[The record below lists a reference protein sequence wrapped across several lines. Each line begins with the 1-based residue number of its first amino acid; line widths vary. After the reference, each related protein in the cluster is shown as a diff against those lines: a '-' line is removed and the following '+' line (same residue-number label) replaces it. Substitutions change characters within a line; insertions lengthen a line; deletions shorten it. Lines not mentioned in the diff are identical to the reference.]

1 MRLISQDG
9 EIDVPYEH
17 GSLCIG
23 FIKGEEHIIDTISYY
38 NYSSQ
43 KGTKLAE
50 YSSKTKALKVME
62 MLRNAYIGIP
72 LVMQNVDLTEEVINE
87 LKSMDKKG
95 LQIVNTDTQPRVD
108 FISNCYFQFPKDEEV
123 EV

>member
-1 MRLISQDG
+1 MRLVSQNG
-9 EIDVPYEH
+9 MIDVPYEH

-23 FIKGEEHIIDTISYY
+23 FIKSEEHIIDTISYY

-50 YSSKTKALKVME
+50 YSSKAKALKVME
-62 MLRNAYIGIP
+62 MLRKKYAKLEIFKSVYQKGLLTELNKELGFDE
-72 LVMQNVDLTEEVINE
+72 MQNTLT
-87 LKSMDKKG
+87 S
-95 LQIVNTDTQPRVD
+95 TFR
-108 FISNCYFQFPKDEEV
+108 FPKDEEL

>member
-50 YSSKTKALKVME
+50 YSSKSKAIKVME
-62 MLRNAYIGIP
+62 MLREQYMKLGMIKILASGTCEY
-72 LVMQNVDLTEEVINE
+72 
-87 LKSMDKKG
+87 MDKSLGKEEKME
-95 LQIVNTDTQPRVD
+95 IYADYCKKHC
-108 FISNCYFQFPKDEEV
+108 FKFPSDEEV

>member
-9 EIDVPYEH
+9 MIDVPYEH
-17 GSLCIG
+17 GSLCQG
-23 FIKGEEHIIDTISYY
+23 FIKGEEQLIYTISYY

-50 YSSKTKALKVME
+50 YNSKDKALKVME
-62 MLRNAYIGIP
+62 MVRNAYTGK
-72 LVMQNVDLTEEVINE
+72 NCGYHTEHGVCYHSRN
-87 LKSMDKKG
+87 
-95 LQIVNTDTQPRVD
+95 D
-108 FISNCYFQFPKDEEV
+108 FETKVFYFPKDEEV

>member
-1 MRLISQDG
+1 MRLISQHGNVD
-9 EIDVPYEH
+9 IPYEKTTLLH
-17 GSLCIG
+17 AQDYVIAR
-23 FIKGEEHIIDTISYY
+23 IDNKVYVM
-38 NYSSQ
+38 
-43 KGTKLAE
+43 GE
-50 YSSKTKALKVME
+50 YSSMEKSYKVME

>member
-38 NYSSQ
+38 NYSCQ

-50 YSSKTKALKVME
+50 YSSKAKALKAME
-62 MLRNAYIGIP
+62 MLQKQFLDYCCNYHSQSG
-72 LVMQNVDLTEEVINE
+72 V
-87 LKSMDKKG
+87 
-95 LQIVNTDTQPRVD
+95 
-108 FISNCYFQFPKDEEV
+108 FCFPKDEEV

>member
-9 EIDVPYEH
+9 MIDVPYEH
-17 GSLCIG
+17 GSLCQG
-23 FIKGEEHIIDTISYY
+23 FIKGEEHLIYTISYY

-50 YSSKTKALKVME
+50 YSSKTKVLKVME
-62 MLRNAYIGIP
+62 MLRASYVNNECYKSLCSGIVIP
-72 LVMQNVDLTEEVINE
+72 LPNNSDDMKEKTVATRAFRATTI
-87 LKSMDKKG
+87 
-95 LQIVNTDTQPRVD
+95 
-108 FISNCYFQFPKDEEV
+108 FQFPKDEDV

>member
-50 YSSKTKALKVME
+50 YSSKAKALKVME
-62 MLRNAYIGIP
+62 MLREKYAKIELFKSVYQKGLLTELNKELGFDK
-72 LVMQNVDLTEEVINE
+72 MQNILTSI
-87 LKSMDKKG
+87 
-95 LQIVNTDTQPRVD
+95 
-108 FISNCYFQFPKDEEV
+108 FQFPKDEEV

>member
-17 GSLCIG
+17 GSLCQG
-23 FIKGEEHIIDTISYY
+23 FIKGEEHLIYTISYY
-38 NYSSQ
+38 NYSCQ

-50 YSSKTKALKVME
+50 YSSKSKALKIME
-62 MLRNAYIGIP
+62 MLREKYAKLEIFKSVYQKGLLTELNKELGFDE
-72 LVMQNVDLTEEVINE
+72 MQNTLTSIF
-87 LKSMDKKG
+87 K
-95 LQIVNTDTQPRVD
+95 
-108 FISNCYFQFPKDEEV
+108 FPDESEV

>member
-23 FIKGEEHIIDTISYY
+23 FIKGEEHIISTISYY

-50 YSSKTKALKVME
+50 YSSKSKVLKVME
-62 MLRNAYIGIP
+62 MVRNAYSRF
-72 LVMQNVDLTEEVINE
+72 T
-87 LKSMDKKG
+87 
-95 LQIVNTDTQPRVD
+95 NTYNII
-108 FISNCYFQFPKDEEV
+108 FKFPADEEV